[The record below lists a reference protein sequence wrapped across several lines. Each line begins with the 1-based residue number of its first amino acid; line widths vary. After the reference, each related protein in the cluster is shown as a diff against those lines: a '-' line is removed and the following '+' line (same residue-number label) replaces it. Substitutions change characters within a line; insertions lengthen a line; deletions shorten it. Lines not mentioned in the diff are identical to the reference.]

1 MSLDME
7 TVEDK
12 SNISIVDVPEKYF
25 RITGAE
31 AILKYNFKT
40 LKYCFCS

>member
-7 TVEDK
+7 VIENK
-12 SNISIVDVPEKYF
+12 SAISIVDVPEKYF

-31 AILKYNFKT
+31 AILKYNFRTDFLSRK
-40 LKYCFCS
+40 